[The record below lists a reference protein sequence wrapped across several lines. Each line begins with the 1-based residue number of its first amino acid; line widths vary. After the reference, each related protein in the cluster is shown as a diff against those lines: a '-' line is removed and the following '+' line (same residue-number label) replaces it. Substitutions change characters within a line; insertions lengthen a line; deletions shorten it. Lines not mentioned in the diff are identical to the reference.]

1 MEAIMSK
8 RAVLYAR
15 VAVGDADGA
24 SRELWEQL
32 DQCRDYALAQDWT
45 VIAELHEDER
55 GVSGLAL
62 DPPQL
67 ATVRRMAQAQE
78 FDVLIVR
85 DLSRISRNVT
95 TYLTVEQE
103 LQRVGIQIACVT
115 GGQTRTIM
123 TKAGACPFCREK
135 QDE

>member
-1 MEAIMSK
+1 MSK

-24 SRELWEQL
+24 NHKLVEQL
-32 DQCRDYALAQDWT
+32 AQCRNYALAQGWT

-67 ATVRRMAQAQE
+67 VAVRRMAHAGE
-78 FDVLIVR
+78 FDVLVVR
-85 DLSRISRNVT
+85 DLDRISRNVARC
-95 TYLTVEQE
+95 LVVEQE
-103 LQRVGIQIACVT
+103 LEQAGIQIACVT
-115 GGQTRTIM
+115 GGTATIVM
-123 TKAGACPFCREK
+123 PKSSGCLFCGC
-135 QDE
+135 

>member
-1 MEAIMSK
+1 MSK

-24 SRELWEQL
+24 NRKLVEQL
-32 DQCRDYALAQDWT
+32 AQCRNYALAQDWT

-67 ATVRRMAQAQE
+67 AVVRRMAHAGE
-78 FDVLIVR
+78 FDVLVVH
-85 DLSRISRNVT
+85 DLDRISRSVT
-95 TYLTVEQE
+95 KCLAMEKE
-103 LQRVGIQIACVT
+103 LQRVGIRIACVT
-115 GGQTRTIM
+115 GGLATTVVPRTS
-123 TKAGACPFCREK
+123 GCPLCGC
-135 QDE
+135 

>member
-1 MEAIMSK
+1 MSK

-24 SRELWEQL
+24 SRKLCEQL
-32 DQCRDYALAQDWT
+32 DQCRDYALAQGWT
-45 VIAELHEDER
+45 VIAELHEAER

-67 ATVRRMAQAQE
+67 AAIRRMARARE

-85 DLSRISRNVT
+85 DLSRISRSVAT
-95 TYLTVEQE
+95 CVAVEQE
-103 LQRVGIQIACVT
+103 LQRAGVQIACVT
-115 GGQTRTIM
+115 GG
-123 TKAGACPFCREK
+123 KAPAMRGEDQRMSSLQALV
-135 QDE
+135 

>member
-1 MEAIMSK
+1 MSK

-24 SRELWEQL
+24 NHKLVEQL
-32 DQCRDYALAQDWT
+32 AQCRNYALAQGWT

-67 ATVRRMAQAQE
+67 AAVRRMAHAGE
-78 FDVLIVR
+78 FDVLVVR
-85 DLSRISRNVT
+85 DLDRISRSMT
-95 TYLTVEQE
+95 KCLAMEKE

-115 GGQTRTIM
+115 GGLATTVVPRTC
-123 TKAGACPFCREK
+123 GCSLCGC
-135 QDE
+135 

>member
-1 MEAIMSK
+1 MSK
-8 RAVLYAR
+8 QAVLYAR

-24 SRELWEQL
+24 SRKLCKQL
-32 DQCRDYALAQDWT
+32 DQCRDYSLAQGWA

-67 ATVRRMAQAQE
+67 AAIRGMAQAQE

-85 DLSRISRNVT
+85 DLSRISRSAT
-95 TYLTVEQE
+95 ICLAVEQE
-103 LQRVGIQIACVT
+103 LQRAGIQIACVT
-115 GGQTRTIM
+115 GGQTPTVT
-123 TKAGACPFCREK
+123 TKTSACPLCRR
-135 QDE
+135 